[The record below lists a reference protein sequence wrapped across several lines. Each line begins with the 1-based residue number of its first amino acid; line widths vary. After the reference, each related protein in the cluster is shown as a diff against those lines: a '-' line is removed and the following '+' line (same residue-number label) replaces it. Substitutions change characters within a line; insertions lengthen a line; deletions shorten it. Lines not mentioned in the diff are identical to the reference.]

1 MMSDQA
7 TTEKA
12 LIAAQQLLQHMT
24 GVPTPLGIV
33 TAYDVFKQTRSKSL
47 ITLNNRLGQG
57 ISYDRLH
64 RQMTAQRL
72 RIMQKVED
80 GVYIPENMTQHQK
93 TPHVFAMDNLDWKR
107 KTLEGGSF
115 NATTAIIIESP
126 ELTGNKARNVDA
138 VKLPAAPSVKK
149 NSFRCS

>member
-1 MMSDQA
+1 MADEQSTEISFNYAKKVIPKSLLNFMTMLLCEKKPDIDESGQMMSDQA

-64 RQMTAQRL
+64 R
-72 RIMQKVED
+72 
-80 GVYIPENMTQHQK
+80 
-93 TPHVFAMDNLDWKR
+93 
-107 KTLEGGSF
+107 
-115 NATTAIIIESP
+115 
-126 ELTGNKARNVDA
+126 
-138 VKLPAAPSVKK
+138 
-149 NSFRCS
+149 